1 MPTGRRSARR
11 EAVFILYQQDLLKL
25 TPASALD
32 RSERA
37 RADEYVRRLVVG
49 VGEHQEDI
57 DSVISRH
64 IVGWELGRLG
74 ILERAILRVATYEL
88 LWESEV
94 PEAVVINEAVALAKR
109 FCSDEAGSF
118 VNGVLGAVATD
129 ESRRGGPG
137 SPAASIDNSE
147 DME

>member
-1 MPTGRRSARR
+1 MPNGRRSARR

-25 TPASALD
+25 TSAAALE
-32 RSERA
+32 RSDRA
-37 RADEYVRRLVVG
+37 RVDEYVRRLVVG

-57 DSVISRH
+57 DDIISRH

-74 ILERAILRVATYEL
+74 ILERAVLRVATYEL

-94 PEAVVINEAVALAKR
+94 PDAVVINEAVALAKR
-109 FCSDEAGSF
+109 FCSAEAGSF
-118 VNGVLGAVATD
+118 VNGVLGAVAACEARRD
-129 ESRRGGPG
+129 EPG
-137 SPAASIDNSE
+137 SSGPPANDSE